1 MQPAAPLA
9 GGLGISLVDP
19 VRKDNGLVVQGV
31 IVNTSGQSQAI
42 PPMQLSLLDKANQVV
57 QRYKL
62 TPPAIALAPGA
73 HKTFKTVIQPLP
85 PGVTRV
91 TTAFIAKPA
100 P

>member
-1 MQPAAPLA
+1 MPSAASLA

-42 PPMQLSLLDKANQVV
+42 PPMQLSLLDKANRVV

-62 TPPAIALAPGA
+62 TPPAIALATGA

-85 PGVTRV
+85 AGVTRV
-91 TTAFIAKPA
+91 TIAFIAQPV